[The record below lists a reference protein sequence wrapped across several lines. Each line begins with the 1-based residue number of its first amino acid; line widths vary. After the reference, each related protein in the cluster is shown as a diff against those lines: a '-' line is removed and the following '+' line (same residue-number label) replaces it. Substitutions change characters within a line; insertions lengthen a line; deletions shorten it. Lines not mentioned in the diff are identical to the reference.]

1 MKHIRNYVE
10 ITRGIT
16 GYVATLKTPT
26 RRVIS
31 IEYRPT
37 YEKVMEFAKRIA
49 EESGYDIIKKL
60 G

>member
-1 MKHIRNYVE
+1 MKHARNYVE

-16 GYVATLKTPT
+16 GYVATIKTPT

-37 YEKVMEFAKRIA
+37 YEKVMAFAERIA
-49 EESGYDIIKKL
+49 AEFGYDICKNL
-60 G
+60 